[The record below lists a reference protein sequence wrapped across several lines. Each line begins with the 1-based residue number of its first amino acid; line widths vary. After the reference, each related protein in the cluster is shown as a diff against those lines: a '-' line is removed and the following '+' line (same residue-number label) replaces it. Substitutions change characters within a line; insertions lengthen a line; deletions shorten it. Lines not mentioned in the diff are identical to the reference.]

1 MKNMGL
7 LIGSF
12 LLLVGF
18 LSSTYTV
25 PQHQQALVVEL
36 GKVKGE
42 PVTEAGLHM
51 KLPLIQDVRYFEK
64 RLLQW
69 DGEKVEIPTLD
80 KKFILAD
87 TTARWKIKDAL
98 VFYRAVRD
106 VNNAMLRMGT
116 ILDGITKDTI
126 SHYRLLETVRN
137 TNDIFQDIQ
146 NNRKEA
152 ERLLLVDA
160 TDTTLDELSTD
171 VDQITTGRE
180 KLSQIITER
189 AQKDLENFGIELVD
203 VQIRSVAYKEVV
215 EEKVYS
221 RMISERMKIADK
233 IRSTGQGERAKIL
246 GQLDL
251 ALKKVESEAY
261 RKSQEIRGKAEAEA
275 INIFTLAL
283 QADTE
288 FYGFMKTL
296 DTYKAT
302 FGKKTSFLLSTESGF
317 LDLLNKG
324 P

>member
-12 LLLVGF
+12 LLLIGF

-25 PQHQQALVVEL
+25 PEHQQALVVEL
-36 GKVKGE
+36 GKVKGK

-288 FYGFMKTL
+288 FYGYIKAL
-296 DTYKAT
+296 DTYKDV
-302 FGKKTSFLLSTESGF
+302 FGKNTHFLLSTESGF
-317 LDLLNKG
+317 LDVFNKG